1 MKRQSQEFETSRL
14 SRSNSFGSL
23 GGLINFVSRLGRED
37 VESDSCSQV
46 SGDVKKAVP
55 RKDATPSENAA
66 TEDTKR
72 QRKERSGECTGDAGN
87 ARTVALPL
95 SFLFRSNARSE
106 SARRPAVPKRQ
117 NSTPNMLPSEL
128 QLSTCSS
135 EENAEAGV
143 DAPTIA
149 TTAAFRRESLFKHN
163 SDSHLHE
170 MIDDEDIDHVVTQKL
185 LLAEAK
191 SEADVAGTQ
200 CAELMKK
207 NAYLEHRLVNASS
220 RSEFCIFH
228 IVFDIDIF
236 SLLQQ
241 TPLTSTVCVHAPA
254 LHSPLCWNVPLLVA
268 ELESELQLHTTFA
281 RRMSNSKQKIAR
293 LEESN
298 RTLQR
303 QLTGSRLNPAATS
316 TASSTTSTR
325 AVPDIGTDLELSIM
339 RRRVQDLERQNRML
353 RSELVGAG
361 RELDE
366 HRQQSSSSLDVA
378 ELHIP
383 DDESSDDDDES
394 TEHVEAAETEIQAT
408 DIHGT
413 NEDGDEVDGRDQLPV
428 DILNADD
435 EEETAIHPAQGDNG
449 HEARRRTRNLSA
461 SSTEVHI
468 FALGSMS
475 SATTATTTTSAQ
487 QSSSRRS
494 FLHRQQ
500 QRRASSITAG
510 ELPLNDV
517 QEEPGDV
524 DEVEGEEHFGTLQPP
539 ADDERPSSRRPSLT
553 RTGSASSTE
562 FHYLRLGSI
571 SSVTTTEAAA
581 SAPPLLAI
589 DNDSPQQIIDDINNI
604 HPENQDTGN
613 VGGRRSLRRLPAAD
627 EVHIFR
633 LGSMAS
639 ALTTQTDA
647 TDSTPLSEVLGH

>member
-128 QLSTCSS
+128 QLSTCSF

-149 TTAAFRRESLFKHN
+149 TTSAFRRESLFKHN

-220 RSEFCIFH
+220 RI
-228 IVFDIDIF
+228 
-236 SLLQQ
+236 
-241 TPLTSTVCVHAPA
+241 
-254 LHSPLCWNVPLLVA
+254 A

-487 QSSSRRS
+487 QTSSRRS